1 MEHAGWA
8 AQPWVA
14 APAPRL
20 HLLTAPETCPTS
32 AEKLRTLQAQET
44 QQAKVRG
51 GYKKPDPTP
60 NPNPILTLTLT
71 LTPEP

>member
-32 AEKLRTLQAQET
+32 AEKLRTLRTLQAQEKQET

-51 GYKKPDPTP
+51 RV
-60 NPNPILTLTLT
+60 
-71 LTPEP
+71 

>member
-1 MEHAGWA
+1 M
-8 AQPWVA
+8 A

-32 AEKLRTLQAQET
+32 AEKLRKLQAQEKQET

-51 GYKKPDPTP
+51 EYKKPDPAP

-71 LTPEP
+71 P